1 MHVVITG
8 ASGLIGG
15 ALARELRARG
25 ASITGVSRD
34 PSAQEANG
42 ITWVS
47 WRGLPDAVSG
57 AHAVFHLAG
66 AGIADRRWT
75 EKRKAELRSSRID
88 TARQVV
94 EAIQRAGEKPS
105 VLVSS
110 SAVGYYGD
118 RGDEELSESS
128 EPGSGFLSQLCQ
140 DWEAASAGAGIRTVN
155 LRTGL
160 VLAKGGGFLKP
171 QLLPFKLGL
180 GGPVGRGRQ
189 WLPWVHIDDVV
200 GMMAWATESNAAS
213 GAINATAPTPVRQA
227 EFAKALGRAVH
238 RPAILPTP
246 PQIFSLLLGEG
257 GELLTMSTRALP
269 QRAQE
274 LGYPFQFAQ
283 IDTALADVV

>member
-15 ALARELRARG
+15 ALARALRARG
-25 ASITGVSRD
+25 ASVTGVTRNPASRA
-34 PSAQEANG
+34 PNG
-42 ITWVS
+42 VTWVS

-75 EKRKAELRSSRID
+75 EKRKAELRESRID

-94 EAIQRAGEKPS
+94 EAIRGAGEKPS

-118 RGDEELSESS
+118 RGDEELTEAS
-128 EPGSGFLSQLCQ
+128 GAGDGFLAQLCQ

-171 QLLPFKLGL
+171 QMLPFKLGL

-200 GMMAWATESNAAS
+200 GMMTWATESNAVT
-213 GAINATAPTPVRQA
+213 GALNATAPTPVRQSD
-227 EFAKALGRAVH
+227 FAKALGRAVH
-238 RPAILPTP
+238 RPALLPTP
-246 PQIFSLLLGEG
+246 PQLFSLLLGEG
-257 GELLTMSTRALP
+257 GELMTMSTRALP
-269 QRAQE
+269 QRARE
-274 LGYPFQFAQ
+274 LGYSFQFAQ

>member
-15 ALARELRARG
+15 ALARALRARG
-25 ASITGVSRD
+25 ASVTGVTRD
-34 PSAQEANG
+34 PASRASNG
-42 ITWVS
+42 ITWVT

-75 EKRKAELRSSRID
+75 EKRKAELRTSRID

-94 EAIQRAGEKPS
+94 EAIQGAGEKPS

-118 RGDEELSESS
+118 RGDEELTEAS
-128 EPGSGFLSQLCQ
+128 GAGDGFLAQLCR
-140 DWEAASAGAGIRTVN
+140 DWEAASEGAGIRTVN

-171 QLLPFKLGL
+171 QMLPFKLGL

-200 GMMAWATESNAAS
+200 GMMTWATESNAVT
-213 GAINATAPTPVRQA
+213 GALNATAPTPVRQA

-238 RPAILPTP
+238 RPALLPTP

-257 GELLTMSTRALP
+257 GQLMTMSTRALP
-269 QRAQE
+269 RRAQE